1 MKEVL
6 PGIRELGVGISGDLG
21 IVSVL
26 PALAHDISNKAF
38 ELFSAAVVTLSEQK
52 FNYFLTNTQA
62 M

>member
-21 IVSVL
+21 IVSVP
-26 PALAHDISNKAF
+26 PALAHDISDKAF
-38 ELFSAAVVTLSEQK
+38 ELFSAAIVTLSEQK
-52 FNYFLTNTQA
+52 LNYFLTNTQA